1 MRAQFACAVC
11 SVRAQ
16 LAYAVCVRCVRAQ
29 RACSACVRACVRR
42 KERGLSQKGPAYFGN
57 KERSQQFNSEYGV
70 SVTCTTLR
78 SRTQDDKR

>member
-1 MRAQFACAVC
+1 MCVRSLRARCAAYAVC
-11 SVRAQ
+11 SVRG
-16 LAYAVCVRCVRAQ
+16 VRAMCASV
-29 RACSACVRACVRR
+29 RACAVCVRR

>member
-1 MRAQFACAVC
+1 MRGVQRACAACVRGVRAMCASVRACAV
-11 SVRAQ
+11 
-16 LAYAVCVRCVRAQ
+16 
-29 RACSACVRACVRR
+29 CVRR